1 MECSQFIYSTP
12 VSSFVNKTL
21 ELEKIRRQGYRNEKE
36 QLEKLRLLAPGLD
49 DLKLQLNVCNF
60 YGGVGLSSRTG
71 PIGFPGKRY
80 PLLEER
86 CYLINW
92 CIFTWDFV
100 ILLSRGKFSK
110 LSHCLQLEVQDGQGE
125 PQLHLVEPA
134 LKPPAGGEVNGIK
147 NEKFFLKGIE
157 SLDIFFW
164 G

>member
-1 MECSQFIYSTP
+1 MDCSKFNYSTP

-60 YGGVGLSSRTG
+60 YGGIGLSGRTG

-86 CYLINW
+86 CYLIN
-92 CIFTWDFV
+92 
-100 ILLSRGKFSK
+100 
-110 LSHCLQLEVQDGQGE
+110 
-125 PQLHLVEPA
+125 
-134 LKPPAGGEVNGIK
+134 
-147 NEKFFLKGIE
+147 
-157 SLDIFFW
+157 
-164 G
+164 

>member
-1 MECSQFIYSTP
+1 MDCSQFNYSTP

-60 YGGVGLSSRTG
+60 YGGIGLSGRTG

-86 CYLINW
+86 CYMMYIHIGLCHIAYTSK
-92 CIFTWDFV
+92 IV
-100 ILLSRGKFSK
+100 KVVSLLATRGARSTRRATT
-110 LSHCLQLEVQDGQGE
+110 S
-125 PQLHLVEPA
+125 P
-134 LKPPAGGEVNGIK
+134 GGTR
-147 NEKFFLKGIE
+147 
-157 SLDIFFW
+157 SQTPCRR
-164 G
+164 